1 MRHVDIDRE
10 RGSIPMVMIAVI
22 AITGLIVVLVAS
34 ANTGQRQARF
44 DQSFEQ
50 SLQIAEVGLDRLVY
64 LAESGQL
71 AGGTDLE
78 FPDVGAAGGTYTA
91 SATRVGSAWRL
102 ASTGVAA
109 DGTER
114 TVAVTA
120 RPIPFFNVGFFA
132 DEAFQAG
139 GTTTL
144 GMVDDDD
151 VEESMD
157 GVGGTNNIVHFNG
170 YPSMPTGAILLA
182 NWAANNDPNRCTYA
196 GPPTNCENE
205 QHFDHMD
212 DMYEIISAE
221 RDRVLADVADGC
233 TTLTNATLVSLAPGD
248 YCATTPIT
256 LANGFSVTGAGEAR
270 LILAGNGEIA
280 FGTTGSP
287 RRVNWSG
294 EAAQLQLYST
304 DAIRVKLINNLE
316 AKALVYAPQA
326 MCYGQGNVTFHGAL
340 MCQTIDTGGNANFF
354 VPEDI
359 INVTIESF
367 TTSDWRESTS

>member
-1 MRHVDIDRE
+1 MKHVRIGGE
-10 RGSIPMVMIAVI
+10 RGSIPMVMIAII

-34 ANTGQRQARF
+34 ANAGQRQARF

-91 SATRVGSAWRL
+91 TAVNNGASWSL

-144 GMVDDDD
+144 GMVDDED

-157 GVGGTNNIVHFNG
+157 GVGGTNDIVHFNG

-182 NWAANNDPNRCTYA
+182 NWAALNDPTRCTYN
-196 GPPTNCENE
+196 GPPTDCENPE
-205 QHFDHMD
+205 HFSHMD
-212 DMYEIISAE
+212 DMYEILNDE
-221 RDRVLADVADGC
+221 RDKVLAEVADGC
-233 TTLTNATLVSLAPGD
+233 TTLTDTTVSSLAPGD
-248 YCATTPIT
+248 YCATTPLT
-256 LANGFSVTGAGEAR
+256 FANGFSVSGAGEVR
-270 LILAGNGEIA
+270 LLLSGNGRIQ
-280 FGTTGSP
+280 FGTPGSP
-287 RRVNWSG
+287 RRVNWAG
-294 EAAQLQLYST
+294 EAAQLQLYSM
-304 DAIRVKLINNLE
+304 DAIEVELTSNSEI
-316 AKALVYAPQA
+316 KALVYAPSA
-326 MCYGQGNVTFHGAL
+326 SCYGQGNVTFHGAL
-340 MCQTIDTGGNANFF
+340 MCQTIDTGGQSNFF

-359 INVTIESF
+359 INVTIDSF
-367 TTSDWRESTS
+367 KTTDWRESAP